1 MSCRR
6 YSQPAPKNKQVAAQ
20 AATRKREVLVIGH
33 LGDMVGV
40 NFLEN
45 ARAFRQMEFRI
56 LRLDANKKTV
66 RRRVSKPGHVENRMM
81 RLGQFVQPEH
91 AENRGEPGAQNRQ
104 LKSDGNE
111 GPPAIERAAAD
122 VHGIGGWR
130 HPRRGGKTAKTTRPT
145 THKAKG

>member
-40 NFLEN
+40 HFLEN

-81 RLGQFVQPEH
+81 RLWTVVNLEQPENRRARG
-91 AENRGEPGAQNRQ
+91 AETRQ
-104 LKSDGNE
+104 LQ
-111 GPPAIERAAAD
+111 R
-122 VHGIGGWR
+122 
-130 HPRRGGKTAKTTRPT
+130 
-145 THKAKG
+145 